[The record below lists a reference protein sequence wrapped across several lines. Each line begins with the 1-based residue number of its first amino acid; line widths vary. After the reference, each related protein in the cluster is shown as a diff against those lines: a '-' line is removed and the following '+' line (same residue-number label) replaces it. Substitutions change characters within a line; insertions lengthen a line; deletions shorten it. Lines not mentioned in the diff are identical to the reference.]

1 MPVVFCGVSN
11 DALAARAP
19 RERFTGVREVMGVG
33 PFLDLAISLHSPRR
47 FFVVSDATL
56 TSNTHR
62 RGIEAYAREQRGME
76 FVYLDGRELSFDQV
90 LAKLRTE
97 TTSRDLLLTT
107 PFTLDHTGQSFPGG
121 DSLARIAAASAAPA
135 YGSMATEVGQGLM
148 ASGVN
153 SGFEHGLTTARLTMP
168 VLRGRPPADIRVETF
183 SRIAYQFDYRQLAR
197 YGIDESRLP
206 MAAVIVGRPRS
217 FYGENQALIWAGS
230 LFIIGQM
237 IVIGALTRNV
247 LQRRKAERALARAE
261 ADLRQSQ
268 KMDAIGRLAG
278 GIAHDFNNLLTI
290 INGHAA
296 LLRESPDEL
305 TSRDAEMSVDE
316 IEKAGNQAAVLTR
329 QLLAFSRKQMLQAR
343 IVNLNEV
350 VRDLESMLGRL
361 IGERIALTTALEPD
375 LRNLSVDPGQIQQA
389 LMNLVVNA
397 RDAMP
402 EGGRIV
408 ITTRNADTFPA
419 EAATLN
425 RGEVP
430 CVVLEVRDTGHGMTP
445 QTRAQIFE
453 PFFTTKPEGQGTGL
467 GLAMVYGI
475 VRQSGGWI
483 DVASEVGD
491 GTTFTLY
498 FPATDATPQP
508 VERTP
513 AQPGGKGVPAR
524 LLVVEDQP
532 EVRELAV
539 SALRRAGHEVF
550 EASDGD
556 EAFARFGERAADLE
570 LLLTDVVMPGMNGR
584 ELSEHLR
591 ARNADLLVIFMS
603 GYTDEILDQQS
614 FGRARRRVPG
624 QAVHP
629 GGPGAPGRS
638 PAGRAPPLAERGDPV
653 GGARRP
659 GSPASDIP

>member
-1 MPVVFCGVSN
+1 MLLRTASCRGLVPAILGVLWIALAAPAPAWSQAHPRGVLLINAYNLGYEWTDELTRGIRAGLESHGTPIDLSVEFLDARRRGEELFPQMHALLAARYSPEKTAVIIAADDPTLKFLLDRPDLLPGVPVVFCGVSN

-19 RERFTGVREVMGVG
+19 RGRFTGVREVMGVG
-33 PFLDLAISLHSPRR
+33 PFLDLAISLHAPRR

-76 FVYLDGRELSFDQV
+76 FVYIDGRELSFDQV
-90 LAKLRTE
+90 LAKLRSE

-153 SGFEHGLTTARLTMP
+153 SGFEHGLTTARLTTA

-206 MAAVIVGRPRS
+206 MSAVIVGRPRS
-217 FYGENQALIWAGS
+217 FYSENQALIWAGS

-343 IVNLNEV
+343 VVNLNEV

-375 LRNLSVDPGQIQQA
+375 LRNPSVDPGQIQQA

-430 CVVLEVRDTGHGMTP
+430 CRRPRGPRQRTRHDAADARADLRAVLHHQTRRPRHGPRLGHG
-445 QTRAQIFE
+445 
-453 PFFTTKPEGQGTGL
+453 
-467 GLAMVYGI
+467 
-475 VRQSGGWI
+475 
-483 DVASEVGD
+483 
-491 GTTFTLY
+491 
-498 FPATDATPQP
+498 
-508 VERTP
+508 
-513 AQPGGKGVPAR
+513 
-524 LLVVEDQP
+524 
-532 EVRELAV
+532 
-539 SALRRAGHEVF
+539 LRHR
-550 EASDGD
+550 
-556 EAFARFGERAADLE
+556 
-570 LLLTDVVMPGMNGR
+570 P
-584 ELSEHLR
+584 
-591 ARNADLLVIFMS
+591 
-603 GYTDEILDQQS
+603 
-614 FGRARRRVPG
+614 
-624 QAVHP
+624 
-629 GGPGAPGRS
+629 
-638 PAGRAPPLAERGDPV
+638 AERRLD
-653 GGARRP
+653 
-659 GSPASDIP
+659 